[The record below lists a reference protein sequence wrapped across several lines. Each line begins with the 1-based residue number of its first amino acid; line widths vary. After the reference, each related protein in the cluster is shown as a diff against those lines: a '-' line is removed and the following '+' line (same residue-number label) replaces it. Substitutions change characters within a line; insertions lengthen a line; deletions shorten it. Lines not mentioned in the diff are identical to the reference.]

1 MDAESREWLR
11 LLDAGACPADRRTAI
26 ERLHERLLR
35 VARREV
41 HRRHTAITGSE
52 LDDIAQQAAS
62 DATLSILG
70 KLDSF
75 RGESRFTTW
84 AYKFVILE
92 VAHKIGRHH
101 WCHPPVALDT
111 EDWNRLPERFG
122 IDPSE
127 HAEAAELSA
136 AIKRAVEATLTERQR
151 QMFVAIVIQ
160 GTPLDALVVKLGVS
174 RNAIYKTIFDARR
187 KIREFLV
194 TNEYLTNHVAL
205 ERP

>member
-1 MDAESREWLR
+1 VDAESREWLR
-11 LLDAGACPADRRTAI
+11 LLDAGARPAERRAATA
-26 ERLHERLLR
+26 RLHEKLLR

-41 HRRHTAITGSE
+41 RRRHTAITGAE

-92 VAHKIGRHH
+92 VAHKIGRHF
-101 WCHPPVALDT
+101 WRDPPVALDT

-122 IDPSE
+122 IDPSA
-127 HAEAAELSA
+127 HAEAAELST
-136 AIKRAVEATLTERQR
+136 AIRHAVEATLTDRQR
-151 QMFVAIVIQ
+151 QMFVAIVVQ
-160 GTPLDALVVKLGVS
+160 GIPLDALVDKLGVS

-205 ERP
+205 ERS

>member
-1 MDAESREWLR
+1 MDAESGDWLR
-11 LLDAGACPADRRTAI
+11 HLGTGACPAERRNAI
-26 ERLHERLLR
+26 ARLHERLLR

-41 HRRHTAITGSE
+41 RRRHTAITGTE
-52 LDDIAQQAAS
+52 LDDIAHQAAS

-70 KLDSF
+70 KLDTF

-92 VAHKIGRHH
+92 VANKIGRHF
-101 WCHPPVALDT
+101 WRNPPVALDT

-136 AIKRAVEATLTERQR
+136 AIRHAVEATLTDRQR
-151 QMFVAIVIQ
+151 QMFVAIVLQ
-160 GTPLDALVVKLGVS
+160 GIPLDALVDKLGVS

-194 TNEYLTNHVAL
+194 ANEYLTNHVAL
-205 ERP
+205 EKP

>member
-1 MDAESREWLR
+1 MDAESCDWLR
-11 LLDAGACPADRRTAI
+11 HLDTGACPAERRTAI
-26 ERLHERLLR
+26 ARLHERLLR

-41 HRRHTAITGSE
+41 RRRHTAITGTE

-70 KLDSF
+70 KLDTF
-75 RGESRFTTW
+75 RGESLFTTW

-92 VAHKIGRHH
+92 VANKIGRHY
-101 WCHPPVALDT
+101 WRNPPVALDT

-127 HAEAAELSA
+127 HAEAAELST
-136 AIKRAVEATLTERQR
+136 AIRHAVEATLTDRQR
-151 QMFVAIVIQ
+151 QMFVAIVLQ
-160 GTPLDALVVKLGVS
+160 GIPLDALVDKLGVS
-174 RNAIYKTIFDARR
+174 RNAVYKTIFDARR

-205 ERP
+205 EQP

>member
-11 LLDAGACPADRRTAI
+11 LLDAGACGADRRIAI
-26 ERLHERLLR
+26 ERLHDVLLR

-41 HRRHTAITGSE
+41 RRRHTAIAGTE

-92 VAHKIGRHH
+92 VSNKLGRHY
-101 WCHPPVALDT
+101 WRNPPVALDT
-111 EDWNRLPERFG
+111 EEWNRLPERFG

-136 AIKRAVEATLTERQR
+136 AIRHAVEATLTERQR
-151 QMFVAIVIQ
+151 QMFVAIVVQ
-160 GTPLDALVVKLGVS
+160 GIPLDALVDKLGVS
-174 RNAIYKTIFDARR
+174 RNAVYKTIFDARR

-194 TNEYLTNHVAL
+194 TNQYLTNHVAL

>member
-111 EDWNRLPERFG
+111 EDWKPAARALRHRSERARRG
-122 IDPSE
+122 RRVVRGDQARCRGNPDR
-127 HAEAAELSA
+127 AAA
-136 AIKRAVEATLTERQR
+136 ADVR
-151 QMFVAIVIQ
+151 AIVIQ